1 MLDQLAQFL
10 GRFHLVV
17 LHVPI
22 GTLIAL
28 ALVEAYAAWQ
38 RTSDT
43 ASLAWLLAIL
53 GSASA
58 IATVALGIF
67 LSWGGSYDPD
77 ILFRHKWLGVT
88 TAVLSVGLVALKF
101 EVGRGAIP
109 QTTRLYQTV
118 LATCLVTLIAGGH
131 NGGTLT
137 HGAGFLTRY
146 APFGSSDVPG
156 AGTPL
161 GSDDPFALTV
171 QPVFETHCLE
181 CHGPEKQ
188 EHGLR
193 LDERASI
200 LEGGES
206 GKPAAVPGDAM
217 ASEMVRRL
225 TLARSHDE
233 AMPPEGH
240 SRPSAEEIL
249 ALIAWINDGAPLGDA
264 LTGLEQGIEPAPNAL
279 LDDLRALDIDV
290 RRLSEQ
296 HVLLSVSLEH
306 ARQATS
312 GEQGE
317 HDEHDELVPRL
328 GDIAPQIAWLNLAR
342 RTLTEAGWSTLGRY
356 ERLTRL
362 HLERTNVEDRH
373 LATVGTLSHL
383 EYLNLHGT
391 GITDKG
397 LEHLAGLADLETLY
411 VWGTQVTPDGAARLA
426 ASLPSARIHLDSST
440 PSWSEP

>member
-1 MLDQLAQFL
+1 MLDQLTLFL
-10 GRFHLVV
+10 GRWHLVV

-22 GTLIAL
+22 GTLVAL
-28 ALVEAYAAWQ
+28 AFVEVYAAWR
-38 RTSDT
+38 RTSEL
-43 ASLAWLLAIL
+43 LALTWLLAVL

-58 IATVALGIF
+58 IVTVAFGIF
-67 LSWGGSYDPD
+67 LSWGSTYDPD
-77 ILFRHKWLGVT
+77 ILFRHKWLGVA

-109 QTTRLYQTV
+109 QTIRLYQTV
-118 LATCLVTLIAGGH
+118 LAACLVTLIAGGH
-131 NGGTLT
+131 NGGPLT

-146 APFGSSDVPG
+146 APFGNSDVPD
-156 AGTPL
+156 AGTPM
-161 GSDDPFALTV
+161 GSDDPYALTV

-200 LEGGES
+200 LQGGES
-206 GKPAAVPGDAM
+206 GRPAAVPGDAM

-264 LTGLEQGIEPAPNAL
+264 LTGLEQGIEPAPDAL

-306 ARQATS
+306 MGPAT
-312 GEQGE
+312 G
-317 HDEHDELVPRL
+317 DALVPRL

-342 RTLTEAGWSTLGRY
+342 RTLTEAGWSTLGRF
-356 ERLTRL
+356 ERVTRL

-397 LEHLAGLADLETLY
+397 LEHLAGLDDLETLY

-426 ASLPSARIHLDSST
+426 AELPSARIHLDSST